1 MRQPLIRAL
10 LGLVALVAVAM
21 PAAAD
26 EAPGKM
32 CGGIAG
38 VQCGDGE
45 FCEFAVGI
53 CGRGDQSG
61 VCEPK
66 PEVCTF
72 DYRPVCGCDG
82 KTYGNDCQRQAAGVG
97 KEKDGECGS

>member
-1 MRQPLIRAL
+1 MRQPIIGAL
-10 LGLVALVAVAM
+10 LGLAALVAVAM
-21 PAAAD
+21 PAGAD
-26 EAPGKM
+26 EAPGRM

-61 VCEPK
+61 LCEPK
-66 PEVCTF
+66 PEV
-72 DYRPVCGCDG
+72 
-82 KTYGNDCQRQAAGVG
+82 
-97 KEKDGECGS
+97 

>member
-1 MRQPLIRAL
+1 MKQSVIRVF

-21 PAAAD
+21 PAGAD
-26 EAPGKM
+26 EPPGRM

-38 VQCGDGE
+38 VQCGDGQ
-45 FCEFAVGI
+45 FCEFAAGI

-82 KTYGNDCQRQAAGVG
+82 KTYGNDCQRRSAGVG
-97 KEKDGECGS
+97 KEKDGECRS